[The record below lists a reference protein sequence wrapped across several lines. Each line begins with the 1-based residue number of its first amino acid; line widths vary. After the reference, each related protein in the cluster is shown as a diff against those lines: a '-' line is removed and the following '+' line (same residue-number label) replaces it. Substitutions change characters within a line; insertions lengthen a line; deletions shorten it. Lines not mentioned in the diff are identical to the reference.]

1 MSRILGRLGQREC
14 GWLPAVK
21 VATWAL
27 TLWIAFG
34 AGWIAREEAA
44 PSTVD
49 GPRSTVYHSP
59 SMVYGSLSTVAAAA
73 DTRTE
78 NRHAVYGSSIKDTYH
93 REGCR
98 YLEMVE
104 HLVRWNC
111 REDAEAEGRRPC
123 AACFWSGAE

>member
-14 GWLPAVK
+14 RWLPAVK
-21 VATWAL
+21 VGTWVL

-34 AGWIAREEAA
+34 AGWITREEAEQ
-44 PSTVD
+44 STVD
-49 GPRSTVYHSP
+49 GPRSTVYHP
-59 SMVYGSLSTVAAAA
+59 PSTVYHALASLAAASEQP
-73 DTRTE
+73 RE
-78 NRHAVYGSSIKDTYH
+78 NRQAVYGSSIKGTYH